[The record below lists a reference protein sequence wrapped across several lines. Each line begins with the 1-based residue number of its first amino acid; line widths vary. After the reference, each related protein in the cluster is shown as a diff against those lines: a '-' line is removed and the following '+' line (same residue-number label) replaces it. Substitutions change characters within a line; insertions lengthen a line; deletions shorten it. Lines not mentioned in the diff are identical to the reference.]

1 MPLSDIH
8 FQHSLGKVG
17 DVIIGLLAGN
27 WEGRF
32 LGQAVLLT
40 NLFLVWNS
48 FGCNISAAT
57 LRRMISCTMVHHDA
71 LCHGAFCRDSLLRN
85 AVRSILEHLVLLTRD
100 FLLQCSCCFLS
111 QCVLSDNI
119 DRDGVCWGR
128 SYLNALCT
136 MFPSAKLYCESSSQ

>member
-71 LCHGAFCRDSLLRN
+71 LCHGAFCRDSFIAECGAFYLGASGAFDARLST
-85 AVRSILEHLVLLTRD
+85 AM
-100 FLLQCSCCFLS
+100 FLLLS
-111 QCVLSDNI
+111 I
-119 DRDGVCWGR
+119 AMR
-128 SYLNALCT
+128 S
-136 MFPSAKLYCESSSQ
+136 ER